1 MAGGISSDDG
11 DDNGDNDIDD
21 DEWIDNKFSLLSLF
35 WLLLSSHGIGP
46 GELGGDDGE
55 REEER
60 EREDGGRKDEGK
72 RRGEWFNR
80 IDEEEIER
88 DGIDKGGITISW
100 WQFIV
105 LKKTIF

>member
-35 WLLLSSHGIGP
+35 WLLSSHGIGP